1 MTRSFQIETEQ
12 LGAVID
18 HFSQQAQTIEAI
30 ITLLADRE
38 AGLKNSGWDAARSEH
53 FFTQMD
59 QDVLPQLD
67 KLHDALASAGLALQR
82 MNEQLQQMKPA
93 LDQIQ
98 QGMPQIQAA
107 AEKLRAQIEKLQN
120 QNPEE
125 VARKVQEMM
134 ENQHHE

>member
-30 ITLLADRE
+30 ITLLADRQ
-38 AGLKNSGWDAARSEH
+38 AGLKSSGWGAAGSEH

-67 KLHDALASAGLALQR
+67 KLRDALASAGVALQR
-82 MNEQLQQMKPA
+82 LNEQLQQMKPA

-125 VARKVQEMM
+125 VAHKVQEMM